1 VRNRFLTLAPKQQHP
16 DHGAPE
22 KPKRQIVPSERGHKQ
37 ALRKPKLV
45 LADSNALRFRPM
57 TTYMTAN
64 IIHENATSA
73 CSLSSVLRFDAFLF
87 SGSFRSNTLF
97 ILRRKPLIADFF
109 R

>member
-1 VRNRFLTLAPKQQHP
+1 
-16 DHGAPE
+16 
-22 KPKRQIVPSERGHKQ
+22 
-37 ALRKPKLV
+37 
-45 LADSNALRFRPM
+45 M